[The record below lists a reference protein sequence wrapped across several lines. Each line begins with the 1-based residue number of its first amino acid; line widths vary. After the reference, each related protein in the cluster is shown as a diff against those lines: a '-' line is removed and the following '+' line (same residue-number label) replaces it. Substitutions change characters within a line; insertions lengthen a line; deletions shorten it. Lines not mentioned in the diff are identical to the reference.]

1 MITYVNTV
9 FVANATANYALASTT
24 HNTVDELTASDKDKF
39 VVIDVDTDKI
49 VTNPAGVSRIKIG
62 YITSKTMTL
71 KDGTVVP
78 VIKWYNIIN
87 QHDIKSYTYDA
98 YAADTED
105 TIYIDL
111 SGATGLIGSGKDLSK
126 KGKRIIVRLNFM
138 DLPTRYRKWTESYEY
153 ITKDGDTAAS
163 IAIGIAKVINGA
175 TKRARVIASVGKMN
189 TTSASADAT
198 VGSKYFHADSNWN
211 NDSADAD
218 DNTIKLVAMT
228 YDDDDSVDS
237 LNWANKV
244 RFNANMY
251 YTDPAAEGW
260 ASLNKNFIT
269 GAKIDKVPGKTSPA
283 SAKLVRDR
291 EAQAMGYEGILNR
304 GMGTWPIIK
313 PAMRTKLSDDSGNP
327 MKYGALTLE
336 FENMY
341 RAADDIFRKT
351 KQTVEVYGA
360 YDSTSTRYSFG
371 GLKAFLD
378 VFTNIL
384 STKLDVPSNVQ
395 DGHVAE
401 YDVTNGVVTLVD
413 GGANG

>member
-9 FVANATANYALASTT
+9 FVANATANYALATTT
-24 HNTVDELTASDKDKF
+24 HNTVDELTALDKDKF

-49 VTNPAGVSRIKIG
+49 ITDPAGVSRIKIG

-71 KDGTVVP
+71 KNGTVVP
-78 VIKWYNIIN
+78 VIKWSNIIN

-126 KGKRIIVRLNFM
+126 KGKRIIVRLTFK

-153 ITKDGDTAAS
+153 VTKDGDTAAT
-163 IAIGIAKVINGA
+163 IAAGIAKMINGA
-175 TKRARVIASVGKMN
+175 TKRARVEAKVGTIN
-189 TTSASADAT
+189 TTSTSGTDIDGT
-198 VGSKYFHADSNWN
+198 YYWHVDSNWGT
-211 NDSADAD
+211 STATTGQAVQ
-218 DNTIKLVAMT
+218 LVAMK
-228 YDDDDSVDS
+228 YDDDDAEDT

-244 RFNANMY
+244 RFNANVY
-251 YTDPAAEGW
+251 YTDPDAEGW

-269 GAKIDKVPGKTSPA
+269 GSKITKVPGKTSPA

-313 PAMRTKLSDDSGNP
+313 PAMRTKLYDDSGNP

-360 YDSTSTRYSFG
+360 YDSTNTRYSFG

-384 STKLDVPSNVQ
+384 STKLDVPAASSIT
-395 DGHVAE
+395 DGHKAAW
-401 YDVTNGVVTLVD
+401 DKTDGVVTIVD
-413 GGANG
+413 AGS